1 LTNRVALITGAS
13 RGIGRAIAIQLAQD
27 GFDIVVNYHKNEAAA
42 QKVVDEITE
51 LGGSAMALQADVSQA
66 DQASNL
72 IEETVKAMG
81 RLDVLV
87 NNAGIAHDQLLV
99 RLNLQDWER
108 MINTNLSSVFYCCQV
123 AVKPM
128 MKQRFG
134 KIINISSIVGITGNI
149 GQAHYAAAKSGVI
162 GLTRSIASEYGKRGI
177 TANVI
182 APGFIDTDMT
192 KEMSYQHQQKIMERI
207 VLGRLGTPEDVAGAA
222 SFLASSRADYI
233 TGQVIRVDG
242 GMSSL

>member
-1 LTNRVALITGAS
+1 MTNRVALITGAS